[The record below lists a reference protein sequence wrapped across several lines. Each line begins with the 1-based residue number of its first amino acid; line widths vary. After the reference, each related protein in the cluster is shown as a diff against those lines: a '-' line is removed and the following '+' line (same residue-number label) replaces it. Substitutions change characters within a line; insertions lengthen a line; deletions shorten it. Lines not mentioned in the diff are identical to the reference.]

1 MPIISCCLLHGVP
14 MVAEEVYCSIAPD
27 GVSIFYDFFKVFYLL
42 SSSRRLHR
50 LSDNLT
56 ARDYIRAV
64 IFNCFYYDI
73 SYLYYMS
80 VCCPSSAGYQ
90 SGLHKSR
97 DVRECQPGV
106 TTGESCMFQALVVPD
121 WYPVVPSVSR

>member
-1 MPIISCCLLHGVP
+1 METSFLWFGVFSGSFGVRSIVP
-14 MVAEEVYCSIAPD
+14 CKCSGKYID
-27 GVSIFYDFFKVFYLL
+27 IYFKLKITYV
-42 SSSRRLHR
+42 
-50 LSDNLT
+50 
-56 ARDYIRAV
+56 
-64 IFNCFYYDI
+64 NCFCYDI

-106 TTGESCMFQALVVPD
+106 TTGESRMFQALVVPD
-121 WYPVVPSVSR
+121 WYPAGLSASLHRLGFM